1 MKVFLTGA
9 TGFIGGSIAAHLT
22 AAGHEVTGLVRSQ
35 EKADALGMPSVIGTL
50 EDRDVLSEAALQADA
65 VVNAA
70 NASHRGVVEIFLE
83 ALAGS
88 GKTLI
93 QTSGSSIVGDM
104 AGGEAGDAVYD
115 EGSTITPLPGR
126 TDRVV
131 IDDMVRAAGNDGI
144 RTAIVCPTLI
154 YGEGSG
160 LNKHSMQVP
169 WLFTLAEKHGGV
181 PRHIGSGG
189 NIWSNVHIT
198 DLVELYRLVL
208 EGAPTGSFYFA
219 ENGEA
224 SIRELC
230 EAISRTLGQGG
241 RTESMSLDEGIA
253 EWGDG
258 AANYTMGSNSR
269 VRGRRAR
276 TELGWSPSGP
286 SVLEEIE
293 RGCYART

>member
-1 MKVFLTGA
+1 M
-9 TGFIGGSIAAHLT
+9 
-22 AAGHEVTGLVRSQ
+22 AAGHSVTGLVRSQ
-35 EKADALGMPSVIGTL
+35 AKADALGMPSVIGTL

-83 ALAGS
+83 AMSGS
-88 GKTLI
+88 GKTFV

-104 AGGEAGDAVYD
+104 ARGEARDAVYD
-115 EGSTITPLPGR
+115 EGSKITPLPGR
-126 TDRVV
+126 ADRVI
-131 IDDMVRAAGNDGI
+131 IDDMVLAAGNDEL

-154 YGEGSG
+154 YGEGLG

-169 WLFTLAEKHGGV
+169 WLFALAEKHGGV

-224 SIRELC
+224 SMRELC
-230 EAISRTLGQGG
+230 EAISRTLDQGG
-241 RTESMSLDEGIA
+241 RTESMSLEEGIA

-269 VRGRRAR
+269 VRGKRAR
-276 TELGWSPSGP
+276 SELGWLPSGP

-293 RGCYART
+293 HGCYAR

>member
-1 MKVFLTGA
+1 MTGA
-9 TGFIGGSIAAHLT
+9 TGFIGGSVAAHLI
-22 AAGHEVTGLVRSQ
+22 AAGHSVTGLVRSQ
-35 EKADALGMPSVIGTL
+35 AKADALGMPSVIGTL
-50 EDRDVLSEAALQADA
+50 EDRDVLSGAASQADA

-70 NASHRGVVEIFLE
+70 NTSHRGVVEIFLE
-83 ALAGS
+83 AMSGS
-88 GKTLI
+88 GKTFV

-104 AGGEAGDAVYD
+104 ARGEAGDAVYD
-115 EGSTITPLPGR
+115 EGSKITPLPGR
-126 TDRVV
+126 ADRVI
-131 IDDMVRAAGNDGI
+131 IDDMVRAAGNDEL

-154 YGEGSG
+154 YGEGLG

-169 WLFTLAEKHGGV
+169 WLFALAEKHGGV

-224 SIRELC
+224 SMRELC
-230 EAISRTLGQGG
+230 EAISRTLDQGG
-241 RTESMSLDEGIA
+241 RTESMSLEEGIA

-269 VRGRRAR
+269 VRGKRAR
-276 TELGWSPSGP
+276 SELGWSPSGP

-293 RGCYART
+293 HGCYAR